1 MITRTDR
8 RLCPETPAFIFSK
21 AAKTFIFL
29 MLVTFWASAQVTKAP
44 SYPLITHNPYLS
56 IWSHSDTLSAVP
68 TKHWTGAAHSLIGLV
83 QVDGINYRFL
93 GKEPERFKTILPAS
107 DEVSY
112 TVNYTET
119 EPKGDWT
126 DTDYNAS
133 GWKTGKSPIG
143 DNAGTDKTIWKTRDI
158 WIRRT
163 FTVNDVQAIK
173 DPLLKISHDD
183 DAEFWLNGKKI
194 YSKKGVT
201 NDYGLID
208 FDKDKLKSGVNVLA
222 IHVVNTG
229 GGARA
234 DAGIAE
240 REPANTAFDRVA
252 KQTSVTISATQT
264 RYTFRAGGIALDLTF
279 TSPLLLE
286 NLPLLSRPVSYISY
300 AVRATDG
307 KQHDVRL
314 LTSASTDITVNK
326 ALQPVQA
333 SKITAGTLSVL
344 KAGSK
349 EQKVLGKK
357 GDDMRIDWGFL
368 YIGAQKTGGLSQYI
382 TSEKTA
388 LSSFASNKY
397 TSTASSGTKL
407 ALNTVFS
414 LGKVGSQKVSRFL
427 TIGYD
432 EKYSIQYFGANLRP
446 WWNKSGNKAFTS
458 ELITAARDYA
468 KVKTACNN
476 FDARMYADARNSGG
490 SKYADLCA
498 LAYRQSI
505 AAHQLVESPKG
516 ELLWFSK
523 ENFSGGFINTVD
535 VTYPSAPLFLIY
547 NPKLMEGMLN
557 GIFYYSESGKYNK
570 DYAAHDLGTYP
581 FANGQTYGEDMPV
594 EESGNMIILTAAIAK
609 IEGNASYA
617 KKHWNILTRW
627 AKYLTREGFD
637 PKNQLCT
644 DDFAGHLARNANLS
658 VKAIM
663 GIAAYA
669 QMADQLGYKQVA
681 TEYRGIASQMASKWK
696 EMASD
701 GDHYSLTFSDKRTWS
716 QKYNLVWDK
725 VLDLGIFSQ
734 DVFDLESAYY
744 MKKQNKFGL
753 PLDSRKTYTKSDWI
767 VWTATFAPKPEQ
779 FQALIEPV
787 HAYSQATPTRVPLS
801 DWHETTDGK
810 QVGFQAR
817 SVVGGY
823 FMKMLYDRTRK

>member
-1 MITRTDR
+1 MS
-8 RLCPETPAFIFSK
+8 TPLTPLPGPSNLSNLYRN
-21 AAKTFIFL
+21 TL
-29 MLVTFWASAQVTKAP
+29 QLVCLLLLYGLSTAAQVTKAP
-44 SYPLITHNPYLS
+44 AYPLITHNPYLS
-56 IWSHSDTLSAVP
+56 IWSNSDTLSAVP
-68 TKHWTGAAHSLIGLV
+68 TKHWTGTPHSLIGLL
-83 QVDGINYRFL
+83 QVDGANYRFL
-93 GKEPERFKTILPAS
+93 GKEPERFRTILPAS

-112 TVNYTET
+112 TVSYTET
-119 EPKGDWT
+119 EPRNNWT
-126 DTDYNAS
+126 DNDFDAA

-143 DNAGTDKTIWKTRDI
+143 DNTGTDKTIWKTRDI

-163 FTVNDVQAIK
+163 FHIEDLNTIK

-183 DAEFWLNGKKI
+183 DAEFWLNGRKI

-201 NDYGLID
+201 NDYGLIA
-208 FDKDKLKSGVNVLA
+208 FDPGKLKTGENVLA

-252 KQTSVTISATQT
+252 KQTSVQVSATQT
-264 RYTFRAGGIALDLTF
+264 RYTFTAGGVALDLTF
-279 TSPLLLE
+279 TSPLLLD
-286 NLPLLSRPVSYISY
+286 NLAQLSRPISYVSY
-300 AVRATDG
+300 AVRAVDG
-307 KQHDVRL
+307 KVHNVKV
-314 LTSASTDITVNK
+314 LTSVSTDITVNK

-333 SKITAGTLSVL
+333 TSVRTAAFSAL
-344 KAGSK
+344 KAGSQ

-357 GDDMRIDWGFL
+357 GDDMRIDWGYL
-368 YIGAQKTGGLSQYI
+368 YIAAPNGAGTQQYVS
-382 TSEKTA
+382 TEKKA
-388 LSSFASNKY
+388 LSSFANKNFK
-397 TSTASSGTKL
+397 TQASAGTKL

-414 LGKVGSQKVSRFL
+414 FGKTGSKPVARFL
-427 TIGYD
+427 AIGYD
-432 EKYSIQYFGANLRP
+432 EVQSIQYFGKNLRP
-446 WWNKSGNKAFTS
+446 WWNRKGDKTMQS
-458 ELITAARDYA
+458 ELAAAIRDYA

-476 FDARMYADARNSGG
+476 FDMKLYADARKSGG
-490 SKYADLCA
+490 TPYADLCA

-505 AAHQLVESPKG
+505 AAHQLVESPRG

-557 GIFYYSESGKYNK
+557 GIFYYSESGKYDK

-609 IEGNASYA
+609 MEGNAAYA

-663 GIAAYA
+663 GIACYA
-669 QMADQLGYKQVA
+669 QLAEQLGYTDVA
-681 TEYRGIASQMASKWK
+681 RTYRRTALDMAAKWQ
-696 EMASD
+696 EMAKD

-725 VLDLGIFSQ
+725 VLNLGIFPQ
-734 DVFDLESAYY
+734 EVFDTETAYY
-744 MKKQNKFGL
+744 LKKQREYGL

-767 VWTATFAPKPEQ
+767 LWTATFAPAPEQ
-779 FQALIEPV
+779 FEALVKPV
-787 HAYSQATPTRVPLS
+787 HSYMRETTSRVPLS
-801 DWHETTDGK
+801 DWHETTNGK

-823 FMKMLYDRTRK
+823 FMKMLFDKSRK